1 MSAGFE
7 GFNLPGALLAIT
19 QQLPFPVV
27 ISLLFLVL
35 TTTFIVTTGDSMTYT
50 MSVVMSGNN
59 DPHPYLRAF
68 WGIMMGAI
76 AIALIS
82 LGEGG
87 VSALQSFIVI
97 TAVPVSLIL
106 LPTLW
111 TAPRYARLML
121 EEQQLKQL

>member
-1 MSAGFE
+1 MSA
-7 GFNLPGALLAIT
+7 
-19 QQLPFPVV
+19 
-27 ISLLFLVL
+27 
-35 TTTFIVTTGDSMTYT
+35 
-50 MSVVMSGNN
+50 NN
-59 DPHPYLRAF
+59 DPPPYLRAF
-68 WGIMMGAI
+68 WGIMMG

-121 EEQQLKQL
+121 EEQQLKQS

>member
-1 MSAGFE
+1 MSAGF
-7 GFNLPGALLAIT
+7 T
-19 QQLPFPVV
+19 QQLPFP
-27 ISLLFLVL
+27 
-35 TTTFIVTTGDSMTYT
+35 
-50 MSVVMSGNN
+50 VVMSGNN

-111 TAPRYARLML
+111 TAPRYARQML
-121 EEQQLKQL
+121 EEQQLKQS